1 MSRPQ
6 DFFKAKK
13 RAALLRRINRHC
25 ETLAFRDLGFVRFN
39 KNTTFQQKLTIKR
52 SWVRFP
58 ALTSFLSLKIEP
70 KETYFDWMITF
81 ANCHN
86 FIVVHWHQA
95 LLVVARDDAFSS
107 TGSCRR
113 ARHLKEEVR
122 TVFWVSK
129 FFLLFMIWTVF
140 MEEVD
145 VRAPKTHDRI
155 WGSINALCPGYWTTS
170 RFNSL
175 MNASITRRNIRE
187 RT

>member
-1 MSRPQ
+1 MLLPPEGWADREI
-6 DFFKAKK
+6 FFKQRKEPRCWDGLIVTAKLSHF
-13 RAALLRRINRHC
+13 AIW
-25 ETLAFRDLGFVRFN
+25 DLFVSI
-39 KNTTFQQKLTIKR
+39 KNTTFQQKLTIVG

-58 ALTSFLSLKIEP
+58 AITFFSLKIAPNE
-70 KETYFDWMITF
+70 ETYFDWMITF
-81 ANCHN
+81 ANSHN

-107 TGSCRR
+107 TGSRRR

-129 FFLLFMIWTVF
+129 FLLLFMIWTVF

-145 VRAPKTHDRI
+145 VRAPKTRDRI

-175 MNASITRRNIRE
+175 MNASIT
-187 RT
+187 

>member
-1 MSRPQ
+1 MLLPPERWADREIFLKQRKEPRCW
-6 DFFKAKK
+6 DGLIVTAKLSHF
-13 RAALLRRINRHC
+13 AIW
-25 ETLAFRDLGFVRFN
+25 DLFVSI
-39 KNTTFQQKLTIKR
+39 KNTTFQQKH
-52 SWVRFP
+52 F
-58 ALTSFLSLKIEP
+58 FSLKIAP
-70 KETYFDWMITF
+70 KEETYFDWMITF
-81 ANCHN
+81 ANSHN

-95 LLVVARDDAFSS
+95 LLVVTRDDAFSS
-107 TGSCRR
+107 TGSRRR

-145 VRAPKTHDRI
+145 VRAPKTRDRI

-175 MNASITRRNIRE
+175 INASIN
-187 RT
+187 